1 MRFLKTCG
9 EMYKKYEPWLTEN
22 LGDLLITVGLLM
34 IPLITFFVSV
44 VIGFYVLSVVIIIIG
59 LVYIRAKGGE

>member
-1 MRFLKTCG
+1 M
-9 EMYKKYEPWLTEN
+9 EN

-44 VIGFYVLSVVIIIIG
+44 VIGFYVLSVVMIIIG

>member
-1 MRFLKTCG
+1 
-9 EMYKKYEPWLTEN
+9 MYKKYEPWIMEN

-44 VIGFYVLSVVIIIIG
+44 VIGFYVLSVVMVIIG
-59 LVYIRAKGGE
+59 LVYIRVKGGE

>member
-9 EMYKKYEPWLTEN
+9 EMYKKYEPWLMEN

-44 VIGFYVLSVVIIIIG
+44 VIGFYVLSVVMIIIG